1 MIQTIGE
8 HKITNASIEDS
19 IVDSMLTG
27 EKIRILY
34 SDPPWGTG
42 NLKYWVT
49 MNKKMT
55 GKDFAPLTYDKL
67 LDRIKDL
74 TTKYV
79 DGHVFIEIGVKWEK
93 EVTEHMSTYL
103 TNIEKF
109 VMLYRS
115 GSKMLPCLMMY
126 GATDP
131 KYKFNTQIYDPTNK
145 TGADVSK
152 NCIKAVAEEGA
163 IVLDPC
169 CGMGY
174 TARAAVANKM
184 QFRGNEFNSKR
195 LQKTIDFLH
204 SV

>member
-1 MIQTIGE
+1 
-8 HKITNASIEDS
+8 
-19 IVDSMLTG
+19 
-27 EKIRILY
+27 
-34 SDPPWGTG
+34 
-42 NLKYWVT
+42 
-49 MNKKMT
+49 
-55 GKDFAPLTYDKL
+55 
-67 LDRIKDL
+67 
-74 TTKYV
+74 
-79 DGHVFIEIGVKWEK
+79 
-93 EVTEHMSTYL
+93 
-103 TNIEKF
+103 
-109 VMLYRS
+109 
-115 GSKMLPCLMMY
+115 MMY

-184 QFRGNEFNSKR
+184 RFRGNEFNSKR